1 MSDPSTEQDVD
12 IATWFADHGFGLVE
26 VEGDPATRRTRVLGR
41 NATWDLFVSAPDDRV
56 VRVFS
61 LWEKPVPAERLTEMM
76 WLAGRVNGMLPVGA
90 VVVDEVRG
98 TVGVHTSVDVSE
110 DRLSAGL
117 LARLVGHNVDTF
129 DQLVDPLEAVL
140 AGADGRTVD
149 VVLRTA

>member
-1 MSDPSTEQDVD
+1 MAEQDVD
-12 IATWFADHGFGLVE
+12 IARWFQEHGFGLEE
-26 VEGDPATRRTRVLGR
+26 VEGDPDTRRTRVLGR
-41 NATWDLFVSAPDDRV
+41 NAAWDLFVSAPADRV

-61 LWEKPVPAERLTEMM
+61 LWEKQIPADRLTDMV
-76 WLAGRVNGMLPVGA
+76 WLAGRATGMLPVGA

-98 TVGVHTSVDVSE
+98 TVGVHTSVDVGD
-110 DRLSAGL
+110 DRLSDGL

-149 VVLRTA
+149 LALRTA